1 MTELALVVV
10 AATLGA
16 GLVAAFALR
25 LLPTLRLQLAGLA
38 LVAVTLPLG
47 AVLLSGLV
55 MFHMGDDVKILEVAS
70 VAALAAI
77 VAAALV
83 GASIVRRIERLQD
96 TSARI
101 AAGDLAARAPE
112 DGPQELRE
120 LGAAFNA
127 MAGNVEQLFDARRQL
142 VAWASHDLR
151 TPIASMRAILEAI
164 EDGLATTEEY
174 LPALGEQTD
183 RLAALVADLF
193 ELASIDAGALAL
205 ELQRVDLAPI
215 VESCL
220 RGVEAQAQSRG
231 IRLEQRVPGTV
242 EALCAP
248 GEVERI
254 LLNLLTNALR
264 HTPADGSVAVV
275 VERRDDEVEVAVEDS
290 GDGISGEAEARMFE
304 RFWRGDAARASA
316 DGGAG
321 LGLAIAQALVDLHG
335 GRIWAARRAEGG
347 TRVAFTLPSR

>member
-77 VAAALV
+77 VAAALI

-127 MAGNVEQLFDARRQL
+127 MAANVEQLFDARRQL

-205 ELQRVDLAPI
+205 ELQRVDLTPI

-220 RGVEAQAQSRG
+220 RSVEAQAQSRG
-231 IRLEQRVPGTV
+231 IHLEQRVPDPV

-264 HTPADGSVAVV
+264 HTPADGS
-275 VERRDDEVEVAVEDS
+275 
-290 GDGISGEAEARMFE
+290 
-304 RFWRGDAARASA
+304 
-316 DGGAG
+316 
-321 LGLAIAQALVDLHG
+321 
-335 GRIWAARRAEGG
+335 
-347 TRVAFTLPSR
+347 

>member
-1 MTELALVVV
+1 MTELGLVVG

-16 GLVAAFALR
+16 GLVAAYLLR

-38 LVAVTLPLG
+38 LVAVALPLG

-70 VAALAAI
+70 LAALAAI

-83 GASIVRRIERLQD
+83 GASIARRIEALQD

-101 AAGDLAARAPE
+101 AGGDLAARAPE
-112 DGPQELRE
+112 RGPQELRE

-127 MAGNVEQLFDARRQL
+127 MADNVEGLFDARRQL

-151 TPIASMRAILEAI
+151 TPVASMRAMLDAI
-164 EDGLATTEEY
+164 EDGLATTDEY

-183 RLAALVADLF
+183 RLAGLVGDLF
-193 ELASIDAGALAL
+193 ELASIDAGSLAL
-205 ELQRVDLAPI
+205 ELHRVDLAPI

-220 RGVEAQAQSRG
+220 RGVEVQAQSRG
-231 IRLEQRVPGTV
+231 VRLERRLPAGI
-242 EALCAP
+242 EATCAP

-254 LLNLLTNALR
+254 LLNLLANALR

-275 VERRDDEVEVAVEDS
+275 VEARAGEVEVAVEDT
-290 GDGISGEAEARMFE
+290 GDGIDAEAEARMFE
-304 RFWRGDAARASA
+304 RFWRGDAARTSA

-321 LGLAIAQALVDLHG
+321 LGLAIAQALVQLHG
-335 GRIWAARRAEGG
+335 GRIWASRREAGG
-347 TRVAFTLPSR
+347 TRVSFTLPG

>member
-1 MTELALVVV
+1 VTELALSV
-10 AATLGA
+10 ALGTLA
-16 GLVAAFALR
+16 VGLVAAFALR
-25 LLPTLRLQLAGLA
+25 LLPTLRFQLAGLA
-38 LVAVTLPLG
+38 LVAVALPLG

-70 VAALAAI
+70 VAALAAV

-83 GASIVRRIERLQD
+83 GASIARRIAALQD
-96 TSARI
+96 TSAQI

-127 MAGNVEQLFDARRQL
+127 MAANVEQLFDARRQL

-164 EDGLATTEEY
+164 EDELATTEEY
-174 LPALGEQTD
+174 LPALREQTD
-183 RLAALVADLF
+183 RLASLVADLF

-215 VESCL
+215 VESCV

-231 IRLEQRVPGTV
+231 IRLEQRVPASV

-248 GEVERI
+248 TEVERI

-275 VERRDDEVEVAVEDS
+275 VERRPDEIEVSVEDS
-290 GDGISGEAEARMFE
+290 GEGISGEAQARMFE
-304 RFWRGDAARASA
+304 RFWRGDAARSGA

-335 GRIWAARRAEGG
+335 GRIWADRRAEGG
-347 TRVAFTLPSR
+347 TRVAFTLPAR

>member
-1 MTELALVVV
+1 VTELALVVV
-10 AATLGA
+10 GATLGA

-38 LVAVTLPLG
+38 LVAVVLPLA

-70 VAALAAI
+70 FAALGAV

-83 GASIVRRIERLQD
+83 GASIVRRIERLQY
-96 TSARI
+96 TSVQV
-101 AAGDLAARAPE
+101 AAGDLSARAPE
-112 DGPQELRE
+112 DGPHELRE
-120 LGAAFNA
+120 LGRAFNA
-127 MAGNVEQLFDARRQL
+127 MTANVEQLFDARRQL

-174 LPALGEQTD
+174 LPALREQTD
-183 RLAALVADLF
+183 RLSALVADLF

-205 ELQRVDLAPI
+205 ELRRVELAPL
-215 VESCL
+215 VAGCL
-220 RGVEAQAQSRG
+220 RGVEAQAQTRG
-231 IRLEQRVPGTV
+231 IRLEQRVPRAV
-242 EALCAP
+242 EVLCAP
-248 GEVERI
+248 DELERI

-275 VERRDDEVEVAVEDS
+275 VERRGDEVEVAVEDTGEGLT
-290 GDGISGEAEARMFE
+290 GDAEARMFE
-304 RFWRGDAARASA
+304 RFWRGDSARASS

-321 LGLAIAQALVDLHG
+321 LGLAIAEALVSLHG

-347 TRVAFTLPSR
+347 TRVAFTLPG

>member
-1 MTELALVVV
+1 VTQLAFYVVV
-10 AATLGA
+10 GTLCA

-38 LVAVTLPLG
+38 LVAVALPLG

-70 VAALAAI
+70 VAALTAV
-77 VAAALV
+77 VAAAVV
-83 GASIVRRIERLQD
+83 GASIARRIAALQA
-96 TSARI
+96 TSARV

-127 MAGNVEQLFDARRQL
+127 MAANVEQLFDARRQL

-164 EDGLATTEEY
+164 EDGLATTDEY
-174 LPALGEQTD
+174 LPALREQTD
-183 RLAALVADLF
+183 RLASLVADLF
-193 ELASIDAGALAL
+193 ELASIDAGSLAL

-231 IRLEQRVPGTV
+231 IRLERRVPGGV

-248 GEVERI
+248 TEVERI

-275 VERRDDEVEVAVEDS
+275 VERRGGEIEVSVEDS
-290 GDGISGEAEARMFE
+290 GEGISGEAEARMFE
-304 RFWRGDAARASA
+304 RFWRGDAARSSA

-347 TRVAFTLPSR
+347 TRVAFTLPR